1 MKYSHPSSQNPAAL
15 PERRRFFQVAGKFG
29 FTAAVAGVA
38 AGALYSEDAMA
49 QIAKEEKEREKRA
62 KYQVIMATEY
72 VAGASR
78 AYPMMQLDYKENL
91 QNFSNGQMYIKL
103 APGGQLGVGGSLV
116 SKVQNGTVAI
126 AMHSISNFSPF
137 APAVDLINIPYWCG
151 RNQEFVNLVTSRAW
165 REKVHPAVEARGFK
179 PLMYVCIDPRT
190 VAIRKGLRDSPVA
203 VPADIAGI
211 KFRIPSSK
219 VLQLFYQLAGAN
231 PTPVAWGETTS
242 AMKQGVADALD
253 PSLQALLIF
262 GFSEVLYSISTIK
275 SVPDSQ
281 IYSCNPKWFNSLPAN
296 LQAAVMDASE
306 VTFRQNLARVPASR
320 AYSMD
325 QLHQAGVKIYTP
337 TEDQIGQWAE
347 RCGYQLP
354 AWDEMKAEFAGS
366 LKDFDQLFEAAR
378 TQGKYYVD
386 DVA

>member
-1 MKYSHPSSQNPAAL
+1 MEHPFDAKTAAVVT
-15 PERRRFFQVAGKFG
+15 ERRRFFQVAGKFG
-29 FTAAVAGVA
+29 FTAAVAGMG
-38 AGALYSEDAMA
+38 AGALYSDEAMA
-49 QIAKEEKEREKRA
+49 QVAREEKERENRA

-78 AYPMMQLDYKENL
+78 AYPMMQLDFKENL
-91 QNFSNGQMYIKL
+91 QNFSNGQLYIKL
-103 APGGQLGVGGSLV
+103 APGGQLGVGGALA
-116 SKVQNGTVAI
+116 SKVQNGTIAI

-151 RNQEFVNLVTSRAW
+151 RNQEFVNLVTSNAW
-165 REKVHPAVEARGFK
+165 REKVHPGVEAKGFK

-190 VAIRKGLRDSPVA
+190 VAIRKGLRDTPVS
-203 VPADIAGI
+203 VPDDIAGI
-211 KFRIPSSK
+211 KFRVPSSK

-262 GFSEVLYSISTIK
+262 GFAETLFSISTIR

-281 IYSCNPKWFNSLPAN
+281 IYSCNKKWFDEMPKDIQTAI
-296 LQAAVMDASE
+296 MDASE

-320 AYSMD
+320 AYSID
-325 QLHQAGVKIYTP
+325 QLTQAGVDIHVP
-337 TEDQIGQWAE
+337 TDDQIGQWAE

-354 AWDEMKAEFAGS
+354 AWDAMKAEFAGS
-366 LKDFDQLFEAAR
+366 LKDFDVLFEAAR
-378 TQGKYYVD
+378 TQGNYYVD